1 MEVVFETFLNTAGD
15 SDNTKSILI
24 EQGIINKHKVTLAR
38 LSTARSYLE
47 YNFYAQTYTWLVD
60 ICRIAQLPR
69 NERPEKKMIQVFTIG
84 VTILLADVRPWT
96 RLELQLWLIHNNDN
110 RADSE

>member
-1 MEVVFETFLNTAGD
+1 MRIHVRVPVAHSFAWGVQNFAHAHLRIHVCGVKVLRVFVRLSMEVVFETFLNTAGD

-47 YNFYAQTYTWLVD
+47 YNFYAQTYT
-60 ICRIAQLPR
+60 
-69 NERPEKKMIQVFTIG
+69 
-84 VTILLADVRPWT
+84 
-96 RLELQLWLIHNNDN
+96 
-110 RADSE
+110 

>member
-1 MEVVFETFLNTAGD
+1 MRVHVRVPVAHSFAWGVQNFAHAQLRIHGCGVKVLRVVVRLAMEVVFDTFLNTAGD

-47 YNFYAQTYTWLVD
+47 
-60 ICRIAQLPR
+60 
-69 NERPEKKMIQVFTIG
+69 
-84 VTILLADVRPWT
+84 
-96 RLELQLWLIHNNDN
+96 
-110 RADSE
+110 